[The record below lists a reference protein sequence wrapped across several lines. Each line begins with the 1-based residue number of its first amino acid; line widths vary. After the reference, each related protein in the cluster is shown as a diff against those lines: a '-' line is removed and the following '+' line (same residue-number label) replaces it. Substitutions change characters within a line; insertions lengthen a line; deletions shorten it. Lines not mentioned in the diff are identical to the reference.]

1 MNAVQMSKLHKLLV
15 WTEKKTDLRNVF
27 FLFLRQDNFSR
38 EAFTTHWLL
47 LLSTKWTGTMSK
59 MTNFC
64 KGNENFRPT
73 ILISEILDFT
83 NKEEVQANMDDK
95 D

>member
-38 EAFTTHWLL
+38 EAFTTHIAIAFNEVNWYNVKNDEFLQG
-47 LLSTKWTGTMSK
+47 KWKLPSD
-59 MTNFC
+59 NSDF
-64 KGNENFRPT
+64 GNTRLHE
-73 ILISEILDFT
+73 
-83 NKEEVQANMDDK
+83 
-95 D
+95 